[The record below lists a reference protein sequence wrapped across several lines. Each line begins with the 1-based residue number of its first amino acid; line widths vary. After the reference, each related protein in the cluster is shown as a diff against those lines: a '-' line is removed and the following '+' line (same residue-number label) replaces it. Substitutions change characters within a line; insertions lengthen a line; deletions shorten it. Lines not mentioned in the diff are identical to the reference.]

1 MMREYGKLLKRE
13 KEASEIGAKVRDVS
27 EFLAAIPDFKPKRA
41 LDIKATYHD
50 ACHLLHAQKVRQQPR
65 MLLEQIPGLILTDLP
80 ESEVCCGSAGSYN
93 LTESGMA
100 QRLLERKIKNIA
112 ATGADLV
119 VTGNPGCL
127 LQIQAG
133 LRMSRLPIK
142 VIHTVDLLAQAYL

>member
-1 MMREYGKLLKRE
+1 
-13 KEASEIGAKVRDVS
+13 
-27 EFLAAIPDFKPKRA
+27 
-41 LDIKATYHD
+41 
-50 ACHLLHAQKVRQQPR
+50 
-65 MLLEQIPGLILTDLP
+65 LP

-93 LTESGMA
+93 LTEPGMA

-133 LRMSRLPIK
+133 LRMSRLPVK